1 LKKLIILLGVLG
13 ASLSAIFVRLADAPS
28 LVLVLYRVLFATI
41 LLTPVVLLRHRDEFN
56 QLQRRPLLLALLSG
70 VFLGLHFTF
79 YFESLRWTS
88 IAAAVVLTD
97 TEVFFVALA
106 MFVVLKEKIS
116 KRGWIGIAITFIGG
130 VLIAL
135 ADSGNGRDALRGDL
149 FAVSAAFCVAV
160 YTLIGR
166 YCRRTMSTFA
176 YTFIVYAA
184 SSLTVLILLL
194 TQGTPLFGY
203 SPVNFLS
210 GLGLAVFCTLLGH
223 SVFSW
228 GLKYEKASFV
238 SVAKLMEPVFASLIG
253 LILFAEIP
261 ALFVIIGGAI
271 VIIGKNS
278 AISPCPCSI
287 RPCSWS

>member
-1 LKKLIILLGVLG
+1 MKKLIIVLGVLG

-41 LLTPVVLLRHRDEFN
+41 LLVPVIVLRHRDELR
-56 QLQRRPLLLALLSG
+56 QLQIKPLLLSMLSG

-106 MFVVLKEKIS
+106 MFVLLKEKIS
-116 KRGWIGIAITFIGG
+116 ARGWIGIAITFAGG

-135 ADSGNGRDALRGDL
+135 SDAGNGSDALRGDL
-149 FAVSAAFCVAV
+149 LAIGAAFFVAV

-166 YCRRTMSTFA
+166 YCRRTMSTFV
-176 YTFIVYAA
+176 YTFVVYAA
-184 SSLTVLILLL
+184 SSCTVLILLL
-194 TQGTPLFGY
+194 FRGTQLLGY
-203 SPVNFLS
+203 ASVNYLS

-238 SVAKLMEPVFASLIG
+238 SVAKLLEPVFASILG
-253 LILFAEIP
+253 LILFAEVP
-261 ALFVIIGGAI
+261 AMLVVVGGVVVITGITI
-271 VIIGKNS
+271 QMGKG
-278 AISPCPCSI
+278 ISKKENL
-287 RPCSWS
+287 R